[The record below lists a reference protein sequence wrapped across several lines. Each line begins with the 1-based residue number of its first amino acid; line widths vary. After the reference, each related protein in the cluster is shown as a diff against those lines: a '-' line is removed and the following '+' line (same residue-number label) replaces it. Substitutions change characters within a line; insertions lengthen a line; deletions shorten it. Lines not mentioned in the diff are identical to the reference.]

1 MKILAASFVSAV
13 RWVAPAVVL
22 LAAGCA
28 NTTPHPASAAGSSA
42 LDYYASE
49 CDANDASACAHAGH
63 VLSEPGWKAHD
74 DARAVGYMTRA
85 CNVNAYYCGDLGTM
99 YLEGKGVQRDES
111 RGLSLIDRG
120 CAAKNTSACGV
131 GQDSRKEA
139 QAAADKAKADE
150 EQKAQARAQAELAA
164 QAAQAQAAAKDA
176 APVKKPNL
184 KKKQAK
190 KAAQ

>member
-28 NTTPHPASAAGSSA
+28 NTTHPASAAGSSA

-49 CDANDASACAHAGH
+49 CDANDASACAHAGA
-63 VLSEPGWKAHD
+63 VLSAPGWKAHD
-74 DARAVGYMTRA
+74 EARAVGYMTRA
-85 CNVNAYYCGDLGTM
+85 CNANAYYCGDLGTM
-99 YLEGKGVQRDES
+99 YLEGRGVQRDES

-120 CAAKNTSACGV
+120 CAAKNTTACGAA
-131 GQDSRKEA
+131 QDSRKEA
-139 QAAADKAKADE
+139 QAEADKAQAKADA
-150 EQKAQARAQAELAA
+150 EQKARAQAELAA

-176 APVKKPNL
+176 APVKKPTL
-184 KKKQAK
+184 KKKTK
-190 KAAQ
+190 KQPAAQ